1 MSEQDVI
8 EISHLNKVYKIFER
22 PVDRIKESL
31 SPFHKRYSRD
41 FYAIRDLSL
50 SIKKG
55 ETIGIVGKNGAGK
68 STLLKII
75 TGVLTPT
82 EGEVKVH
89 GRIASLLELGA
100 GFNPEMS
107 GIENIYMNGDIMGV
121 SREAMEKRVD
131 DIVAFADIGEFIRQ
145 PVKTYSSG
153 MFARLAF
160 AVNAFVEPDIL
171 IVDEALSV
179 GDIGFQ
185 SKCFRKFREMRK
197 QGITILLVTHEMD
210 AVLNYCSQA
219 VLMEHGSVTMT
230 GDPRE
235 VVDVYKKHLAI
246 EASRAIAEK
255 QTWVD
260 GQESGPSV
268 SDVSGIVGTRDGSVW
283 REQLHLNKDYLEYG
297 DKDFEFVD
305 YAVLNEAGEI
315 TSLVTNAEQV
325 TLRVKVRV
333 NRPVAAPIF
342 AFNVKTPKGTEVL
355 GSNTLLMHTELG
367 EFQLGQMV
375 IVSFRAPISVR
386 AGQYLLSFG
395 CTEYVNEGLRVHHR
409 LYDVAHLGVVAA
421 GCGTNGIADVQPQ
434 ISVQKY

>member
-1 MSEQDVI
+1 MSEENVI
-8 EISHLNKVYKIFER
+8 EISHLNKVYKIFAR
-22 PVDRIKESL
+22 PIDRIKESL
-31 SPFHKRYSRD
+31 LPFHRRYSRD
-41 FYAIRDLSL
+41 FYALRDLSF
-50 SIKKG
+50 SVRRG
-55 ETIGIVGKNGAGK
+55 ETLGIVGKNGAGK

-82 EGEVKVH
+82 SGEVRVH

-100 GFNPEMS
+100 GFNPEMT
-107 GIENIYMNGDIMGV
+107 GIENVYMNGDIMGIPHDV
-121 SREAMEKRVD
+121 MAQRVPE
-131 DIVAFADIGEFIRQ
+131 IIAFADIGDFIHQ

-160 AVNAFVEPDIL
+160 AVNAFIEPDIL

-197 QGITILLVTHEMD
+197 KGITILLVTHEMD

-219 VLMEHGSVTMT
+219 VLMEHGTVTKI
-230 GDPRE
+230 GDARE
-235 VVDVYKKHLAI
+235 VVDLYKRHLAQ
-246 EASRAIAEK
+246 EASHGETAEEAACAPPPA
-255 QTWVD
+255 QTVD
-260 GQESGPSV
+260 
-268 SDVSGIVGTRDGSVW
+268 DGRTW
-283 REQLHLNKDYLEYG
+283 HEHLHVNKDYLEYG
-297 DKDFEFVD
+297 DKDFQFID
-305 YAVLNEAGEI
+305 YAIINEAGKI
-315 TSLVTNAEQV
+315 TSLVTNAEQT
-325 TLRVKVRV
+325 TLKVKVRV

-367 EFQLGQMV
+367 EFQPGQTV
-375 IVSFRAPISVR
+375 VVSFRAPISVR

-409 LYDVAHLGVVAA
+409 LYDVAHLDVVAA